1 MKRQP
6 QRKKRPPPVIP
17 TASMGDIAFLLLIFF
32 VACSEPT
39 KDRSDLKVTPPVS
52 EHVSKI
58 KVPVA
63 ARVAIDK
70 AGTIY
75 FDGEPVASPKDI
87 EGSVTAVLTRTV
99 SDDQRHVQFNCDA
112 TLTKKTFEPVI
123 QAIVSAG
130 GILEAV
136 GEIK

>member
-39 KDRSDLKVTPPVS
+39 KDRSDLSVSLPVS
-52 EHVSKI
+52 EHVHKN
-58 KVPVA
+58 KAPVA
-63 ARVAIDK
+63 ALVAIDK

-75 FDGEPVASPKDI
+75 FDGDRVDNAKDV
-87 EGSVTAVLTRTV
+87 EWGVTAVLTRTV
-99 SDDQRHVQFNCDA
+99 SDDQRHVQFKCDA
-112 TLTKKTFEPVI
+112 TLPKETFEPVI

-136 GEIK
+136 GESK